1 MILFMIKD
9 RSHPKTKLPPNG
21 ALAPND
27 GGYQPKKRDLNLCDS
42 ASLPL
47 KLSVLLRLRDK

>member
-9 RSHPKTKLPPNG
+9 ISHPKTKLPPNG

-27 GGYQPKKRDLNLCDS
+27 GGYQSKKRDLNLCDS